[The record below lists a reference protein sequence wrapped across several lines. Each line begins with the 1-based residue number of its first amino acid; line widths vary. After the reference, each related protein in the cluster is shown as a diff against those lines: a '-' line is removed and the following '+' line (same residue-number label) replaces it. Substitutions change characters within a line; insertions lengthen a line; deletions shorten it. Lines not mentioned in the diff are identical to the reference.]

1 MGEMISI
8 EDADFDMIK
17 QKVVSLLNDISC
29 RVPWS
34 IFSKLLLDDAMI
46 KARSFERLS
55 RKLLD
60 LNSSLV
66 NRILLGRFLTLSSAL
81 VEHYLSGEKSLRLFK
96 INDHLDALNF
106 RNALDSIK
114 PESKYRDILSIN
126 KEDFIASPTLVYKKV
141 DGLGYYFGFA
151 SNRRVKL
158 KQNIPSDALTEEYS
172 RGVPYGSEMYIIKM
186 ENKFCFDVIFVPLE
200 MDRIEFRIDTTE
212 GLTPEY
218 RSLAYSQLS
227 SLFFAEC
234 RTHGC
239 AINGTLLDFYPA
251 IRKVL
256 EIPVGD
262 GRVVELKFTT
272 DEGAMKH
279 HKNRRGSKCIL
290 RDRYHL
296 AGAEVIKD
304 QFDPYYISRVW
315 ANPRTGAE
323 PELVLPGSMRSNS
336 SYGTTILDEAI
347 ITKTLN
353 EDDYRFIVTKLLD
366 IIINRR
372 I

>member
-8 EDADFDMIK
+8 EDADFDVMK
-17 QKVVSLLNDISC
+17 QKAVSLLNDISC

-34 IFSKLLLDDAMI
+34 IFSKLLLEDAMI
-46 KARSFERLS
+46 KARGFERLS
-55 RKLLD
+55 KKLLD
-60 LNSSLV
+60 LNNSLV
-66 NRILLGRFLTLSSAL
+66 NRILLGRFLALSSVL
-81 VEHYLSGEKSLRLFK
+81 IEHYLSGEKSLRLFK
-96 INDHLDALNF
+96 VHDSLDTAKF
-106 RNALDSIK
+106 KATLDSIR
-114 PESKYRDILSIN
+114 PDQKYKGILLIN
-126 KEDFIASPTLVYKKV
+126 KDDFVASPTLVYKKV

-158 KQNIPSDALTEEYS
+158 KQKIPSDALTEEYS
-172 RGVPYGSEMYIIKM
+172 KGVPLGSEMYIIKM
-186 ENKFCFDVIFVPLE
+186 EEKFCFDVIFIPLG

-227 SLFFAEC
+227 SLFFSEC
-234 RTHGC
+234 RKHGFEVTGSL
-239 AINGTLLDFYPA
+239 IDFYPA

-279 HKNRRGSKCIL
+279 HKNRRGNKCIL
-290 RDRYHL
+290 RDKYHL

-315 ANPRTGAE
+315 TNPTTGTE

-336 SYGTTILDEAI
+336 AYGATILDEAI

-353 EDDYRFIVTKLLD
+353 EDDYRFIVMKLLD
-366 IIINRR
+366 IMIH
-372 I
+372 